1 MKKFLGIS
9 LLGLVLLSCSKDQIL
24 EELGVVPY
32 TITFEDVALES
43 SGFME
48 YKYAEHGVGFE
59 GGTYEFAPNDI
70 EYYGF
75 AISCLD
81 VSAVSGTYNPYIVS
95 AVSGAEGSSNFAV
108 FHDPFDLFNPYLGV
122 QLAPGVEHQVVSAFF
137 CLTHV
142 TLQAIEDG
150 IDIHGNASAFGVGDH
165 FDVTAIGFDRYGY
178 ETARVTISLADFRRS
193 PPALCLDWRLVDLRS
208 LGLVNRIEFIVSS
221 TDCNSYTGESYT
233 PAYFAIDNLK
243 FERKRGV

>member
-1 MKKFLGIS
+1 MKKVLC
-9 LLGLVLLSCSKDQIL
+9 LLMIGLIFSACTKEQIL

-32 TITFEDVALES
+32 TITFEELTLDAT
-43 SGFME
+43 GFSE

-59 GGTYEFAPNDI
+59 GGLYSYSSGDD

-75 AISCLD
+75 AISRLG
-81 VSAVSGTYNPYIVS
+81 VAAASADYNPYILT
-95 AVSGAEGSSNFAV
+95 AASGAEGSSNFAV

-150 IDIHGNASAFGVGDH
+150 IDIYGNASAFGVGDH
-165 FDVTAIGFDRYGY
+165 FDVTAIGFDRHGY
-178 ETARVTISLADFRRS
+178 ETARVTFCLADYRNPR
-193 PPALCLDWRLVDLRS
+193 PALCLDWRLVDLRS
-208 LGLVNRIEFIVSS
+208 LGLVNRIEFVVSS
-221 TDCNSYTGESYT
+221 TDCNTYNGAPYT
-233 PAYFAIDNLK
+233 PAFFAIDNLK
-243 FERKRGV
+243 FEKRRGE